1 MTDFDEKLKNSNKK
15 ITSNKKD
22 MYLLKMNWKIYR
34 HLTQVFLLVKV
45 ILIMIEHNV
54 T

>member
-1 MTDFDEKLKNSNKK
+1 MTDFGEKLKNSNKK
-15 ITSNKKD
+15 N

-45 ILIMIEHNV
+45 ILIMIEYNV